1 MRVQQKK
8 ILKWSGII
16 VLVPVLL
23 FIIFSLLL
31 YFPPFQNWAIGVV
44 SSYASQKTGME
55 ISIAHVNLRF
65 PLDLSI
71 DGFKMIQQNDSL
83 PQVKDTVADAGN
95 LVVNIQ
101 LMPLFHQQVEVDALK
116 FSKLKVNTTNFIHK
130 ARIKGTLG
138 QLSLESHGIDL
149 SKQTLRVNTADF
161 ADAKVNIEL
170 SDTVPPDT
178 SKTKTFWK
186 IYADKL
192 NIKNVD
198 VTVHMPGDTLQVEA
212 YMGRT
217 VASGGYFDLFKG
229 LYSVKKFDWNDG
241 RLKYDNN
248 FKTFTK
254 GLDYNHIF
262 LTGVNIGIDS
272 LSYCDPKL
280 NLHLRSCAFKEKSG
294 IEVNDFSGPISLDST
309 RLYLPALNFRT
320 PESSLT
326 ANFEMDLNAFANQDP
341 GKIKAIVHGSF
352 GKQDLMMFMGSMPV
366 QFRKRWPNYPLAI
379 DGVIRGNMNRIGFAG
394 LRVKL
399 PTAFNISADG
409 YVANPTDMKHIRAD
423 IGLNA
428 HTYNLG
434 FITAMLDPSMMKMVH
449 IPNGI
454 AVDGDFH
461 INGKKYAA
469 DFIAKEG
476 GGRINAKAQF
486 DAVRM
491 AYQAKA
497 TAVNFQVQHFVPN
510 YGLTPFTGYVEAN
523 GVGTDVMSPRT
534 HLSAKA
540 RVVKF
545 KYGGYNLDNINA
557 LATIR
562 NGVAHADIDSRNSL
576 LKGLIKF
583 DALMNTKRLE
593 ATVSCDLSK
602 ADLYHLRIMD
612 QQITVGMCAHADVSS
627 NMKDYYKVQGRVSD
641 VTIYD
646 GKKFYRPEDV
656 VMDVLTSRDTTHAV
670 VDCGDFHLNMDSKG
684 GYERLIKHGTSL
696 VAELQKQLKDK
707 YINQLRLRERLPLAR
722 IYLVSGKNNFFCRIM
737 KKYGYQLN
745 NIFMDMTS
753 SPVAGL
759 NGKMEIDSLYA
770 DSVLLDTVRLDLAS
784 TDKDMNY
791 HAQIRNNKKNPQYCF
806 NALVNGGIYEKG
818 TRLTAK
824 IFDENDKLGLGFGIS
839 AAMEQKGI
847 KLHFFGDDPVLGY
860 KTFHVNDSNYVF
872 LGDDRRVSADLELK
886 ASDGTGVQVFTN
898 DENTEAL
905 QDITVSLNKF
915 DLEKIL
921 SVLPYTPDVSG
932 IMNGD
937 FHVIQTKDEVSV
949 SSSLSVDNMVY
960 EHCPMGN
967 VSSEFVYMPKSDGS
981 HYVDGILMSDGQK
994 VATLTGTYKSA
1005 GEGYLDAKLGM
1016 ERTPLSLVNGFI
1028 PNQLIGFKGYGEGAL
1043 TIKGSLSKPQVNGE
1057 VYLDSAYLVSVPY
1070 GVELRFDN
1078 DPVRIVGS
1086 HLLFENFE
1094 MYAHNDSPLDVSGYF
1109 SFADM
1114 DNMYLDMKMRARNFQ
1129 IIDAKK
1135 NLRSEAYGK
1144 AYVNFMGMMKGPLES
1159 LQMRGR
1165 LDVLGSTDMTYV
1177 LRDSPLSTDNQLD
1190 GLVEFTSFQD
1200 AKDEVVK
1207 RPPLTGFDMDM
1218 TMNVDENAHI
1228 FCALNA
1234 DMSNYVDLIG
1244 GGNLRMQYNT
1254 VDNLRLTGRY
1264 TLSNGEMKY
1273 SLPVIPL
1280 KTFTIQDG
1288 SYIEFTGDAMN
1299 PKLSITAKER
1309 TKAPVSEDGGSSRS
1323 VYFDCGVV
1331 ITKTL
1336 KDMGL
1341 EFIIDAP
1348 EDMSIHNQ
1356 LQTMSVEERGKL
1368 AVTMLTTGMYLADG
1382 NTSGFTMNS
1391 ALSSFLQSQINS
1403 ISGKAL
1409 RTLDLSF
1416 GLDNTTDAS
1425 GMMHTDYSFKFAKR
1439 FWNNRLRIVVGGKV
1453 STGSEVA
1460 NQNKSFFDN
1469 VTFEY
1474 RLSDTSNKYLKLFYE
1489 RDSYDWLEGYLG
1501 EYGAGFLWKRKVQH
1515 FKDLFRFG
1523 NDTSSQ
1529 PMPPEPSKDSI
1540 KVSGNEV
1547 K

>member
-1 MRVQQKK
+1 MNARHIK
-8 ILKWSGII
+8 ILKWTGIV
-16 VLVPVLL
+16 VLSPVAL
-23 FIIFSLLL
+23 FILIALLL
-31 YFPPFQNWAIGVV
+31 YFPPFQNWAVKHV
-44 SSYASQKTGME
+44 AAYASEKTGTE
-55 ISIAHVNLRF
+55 ISIDHVNLEF
-65 PLDLSI
+65 PLNLGI
-71 DGFKMIQQNDSL
+71 EGFKMIQQNDSL
-83 PQVKDTVADAGN
+83 PQVKDTVADAGK
-95 LVVNIQ
+95 LVVNVQ
-101 LMPLFHQQVEVDALK
+101 LMPLFHKQVEIDALE
-116 FSKLKVNTTNFIHK
+116 FNRLKVNTTNFIHK

-138 QLSLESHGIDL
+138 RLTLESHGIDL
-149 SKQTLRVNTADF
+149 SKQVLRINTADL
-161 ADAKVNIEL
+161 ADAKVNVEL

-178 SKTKTFWK
+178 SKTKNFWK

-198 VTVHMPGDTLQVEA
+198 VTVHMPGDTLKVEA
-212 YMGRT
+212 YMGKT
-217 VASGGYFDLFKG
+217 TASGGYFDLYKS
-229 LYSVKKFDWNDG
+229 LYTVNKFDWNDG

-248 FKTFTK
+248 FKTFSK
-254 GLDYNHIF
+254 GLDYNHIS
-262 LTGVNIGIDS
+262 LTGINIGIDS
-272 LSYCDPKL
+272 LFYCDPKL
-280 NLHLRSCAFKEKSG
+280 NLRMRTCAFKEKSG
-294 IEVNDFSGPISLDST
+294 ITVSEFSGPISLDST
-309 RLYLPALNFRT
+309 RLCLPALNFKT

-326 ANFEMDLNAFANQDP
+326 ADFEMDLNAFADKAP
-341 GKIKAIVHGSF
+341 GQIKAILHGSF
-352 GKQDLMMFMGSMPV
+352 GKQDLMMFMGDMPL

-399 PTAFNISADG
+399 PTAFNISANG

-434 FITAMLDPSMMKMVH
+434 FITGMLDPSMMKMIR

-454 AVDGDFH
+454 AVNGDFH
-461 INGKKYAA
+461 INGSRYAA
-469 DFIAKEG
+469 DFIAREG
-476 GGRINAKAQF
+476 GGSVKANAKF
-486 DAVRM
+486 DANRM
-491 AYQAKA
+491 AYQAKMSA
-497 TAVNFQVQHFVPN
+497 ISLQLQHFVPN
-510 YGLTPFTGYVEAN
+510 YGLTPFTGYIEAN
-523 GVGTDVMSPRT
+523 GVGTDFMSSRT

-545 KYGGYNLDNINA
+545 KYGKYNLDHINA
-557 LATIR
+557 TATIH
-562 NGVAHADIDSRNSL
+562 NGVAHADIDSKNSL
-576 LKGLIKF
+576 LKGLINF
-583 DALMNTKRLE
+583 DALMSTKKLE
-593 ATVSCDLSK
+593 ATVSCDLSH
-602 ADLYHLRIMD
+602 ADLYHLRVLD
-612 QQITVGMCAHADVSS
+612 QPITVGMCAHVDLSS
-627 NMKDYYKVQGRVSD
+627 NLKDYYKVQGLMSD
-641 VTIYD
+641 VTIDD
-646 GKKFYRPEDV
+646 GKHFYRPEDV
-656 VMDVLTSRDTTHAV
+656 EMDVITSRDTTHAI
-670 VDCGDFHLNMDSKG
+670 VDCGDFHLNMDAKG
-684 GYERLIKHGTSL
+684 GYERLLKHGTSL
-696 VAELQKQLKDK
+696 TAELQKQLKNK

-722 IYLVSGKNNFFCRIM
+722 IYLMSGKDNFFCRIL
-737 KKYGYQLN
+737 KKYGYQLSN
-745 NIFMDMTS
+745 VFMDVTS

-759 NGKMEIDSLYA
+759 NGKMEIDSLVA
-770 DSVLLDTVRLDLAS
+770 DSMLLDTIRLNLLS
-784 TDKDMNY
+784 TDKDFTY
-791 HAQIRNNKKNPQYCF
+791 KAQVRNNKNNPQYCF
-806 NALVNGGIYEKG
+806 NALLDGGLFEKG

-824 IFDENDKLGLGFGIS
+824 IYDENNKLGLGFGIEG
-839 AAMEQKGI
+839 AMEKQGI
-847 KLHFFGDDPVLGY
+847 NLHFFGDDPVLGY

-872 LGDDRRVSADLELK
+872 LGDDRRVSADLVLK

-898 DENTEAL
+898 DENKEAL

-921 SVLPYTPDVSG
+921 SVLPYTPSVSG

-937 FHVIQTKDEVSV
+937 FHVIQTKDELSV
-949 SSSLSVDNMVY
+949 SSSLSVDNMIY

-967 VSSEFVYMPKSDGS
+967 VSTEFVYMPKSDGS
-981 HYVDGILMSDGQK
+981 HYVDGMLMSEGKK
-994 VATLTGTYKSA
+994 VATLVGTYKSA
-1005 GEGYLDAKLGM
+1005 GDGYLDAKLGLEQM
-1016 ERTPLSLVNGFI
+1016 PLSLVNGFI
-1028 PNQLIGFKGYGEGAL
+1028 PDQLIGFKGYGEGDLA
-1043 TIKGSLSKPQVNGE
+1043 IKGSLSKPQVNGE
-1057 VYLDSAYLVSVPY
+1057 VYLDSASLVSVPY

-1094 MYAHNDSPLDVSGYF
+1094 MYAHNDSPLTVSGYF
-1109 SFADM
+1109 DFADL

-1129 IIDAKK
+1129 LIDAKR
-1135 NLRSEAYGK
+1135 NLRSEAFGK
-1144 AYVNFMGMMKGPLES
+1144 AFVNFFGMMKGPLDN

-1177 LRDSPLSTDNQLD
+1177 LRDSPLTTDNQLD
-1190 GLVEFTSFQD
+1190 GLVKFTSFRD
-1200 AKDEVVK
+1200 TTDEVIK
-1207 RPPLTGFDMDM
+1207 RPPLTGFDMDL
-1218 TMNVDENAHI
+1218 TMSIDENAHI

-1244 GGNLRMQYNT
+1244 GGDLRMQYNV

-1299 PKLSITAKER
+1299 PKLNITATER
-1309 TKAPVSEDGGSSRS
+1309 TKAPVSEDGGTSRS

-1341 EFIIDAP
+1341 QFTIDAP
-1348 EDMSIHNQ
+1348 EDMTIHNQ
-1356 LQTMSVEERGKL
+1356 LLTMSVEDRGKL

-1382 NTSGFTMNS
+1382 NTSGFSMNS

-1425 GMMHTDYSFKFAKR
+1425 GNVHTDYSFKFAKR

-1453 STGSEVA
+1453 SSGSDVT

-1474 RLSDTSNKYLKLFYE
+1474 RLSDTSNKYLKLSYE
-1489 RDSYDWLEGYLG
+1489 RDSYDWLEGYVG
-1501 EYGAGFLWKRKVQH
+1501 EYSAGFLWKRKLLH
-1515 FKDLFRFG
+1515 FSDLFRFG
-1523 NDTSSQ
+1523 SDNNQ
-1529 PMPPEPSKDSI
+1529 PMPPEPGKDSI
-1540 KVSGNEV
+1540 KVSANGI